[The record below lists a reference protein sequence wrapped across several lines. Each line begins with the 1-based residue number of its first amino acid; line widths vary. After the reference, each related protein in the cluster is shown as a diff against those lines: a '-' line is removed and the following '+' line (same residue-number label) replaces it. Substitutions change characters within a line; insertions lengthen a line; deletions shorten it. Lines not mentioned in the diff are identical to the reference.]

1 MGRIVL
7 GNMQFHSKIGVS
19 EEEQINGNDFTV
31 NISFEADTQT
41 PGMSDNIED
50 AIDYSIVYELIK
62 QEMNISAKLIENV
75 AYRIMKRLKV
85 EIPQIGR
92 IQLSI
97 YKNNPPLSGKVGY
110 SGIEING

>member
-1 MGRIVL
+1 MWL
-7 GNMQFHSKIGVS
+7 GVS

-85 EIPQIGR
+85 EIPQIKQFFEQSKFYLLFWNIGNR
-92 IQLSI
+92 ELA
-97 YKNNPPLSGKVGY
+97 NKVK
-110 SGIEING
+110 SMKEI